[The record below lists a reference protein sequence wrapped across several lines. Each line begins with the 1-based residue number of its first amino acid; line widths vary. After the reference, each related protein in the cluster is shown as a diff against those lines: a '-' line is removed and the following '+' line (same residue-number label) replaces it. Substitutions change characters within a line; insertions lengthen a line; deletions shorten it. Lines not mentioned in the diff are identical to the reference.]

1 MYVRQPPNLRV
12 LKQIL
17 LLLILHF
24 HHKVFGRFCPAL
36 SSLWDPCWLSIHH
49 PEHRKR
55 SWHQLLKHLSWSN
68 IATARILPAKACSM
82 VTPNLK
88 GKRSPILPCARE
100 KQNHVAS
107 SLSDNHTLIDFDPQ
121 CLFKVWT
128 ECPVSF
134 HSFNSYLGYSHDL
147 C

>member
-17 LLLILHF
+17 FLAHFTFPPQGLREVLSCFILTL
-24 HHKVFGRFCPAL
+24 RPM
-36 SSLWDPCWLSIHH
+36 LSIHH

-68 IATARILPAKACSM
+68 IATACILPAKACSM

-88 GKRSPILPCARE
+88 GKGSPILPCARE

-134 HSFNSYLGYSHDL
+134 LSFNSYLGYSHDL